1 MGEIIQFAP
10 AKPRK
15 PLSSKEAALKISGMS
30 NGAGASSGI
39 FEPLKINPNL
49 CGSDDDFGESLFSV
63 RAAILICRRDGA
75 GVREVV
81 ESLGDLDLFMR
92 SLDDGGLFR
101 PAHLDCGARFRA
113 PQNQRRGPRA
123 RHVGVGRVR
132 GARQPR
138 ASGPAHCCRQLGP
151 SPGLIQAP

>member
-1 MGEIIQFAP
+1 MGGEKGGKGLS
-10 AKPRK
+10 AKG
-15 PLSSKEAALKISGMS
+15 AALKISGML

-92 SLDDGGLFR
+92 GLDDGGLFR
-101 PAHLDCGARFRA
+101 PAHLGC
-113 PQNQRRGPRA
+113 GPRFLL
-123 RHVGVGRVR
+123 
-132 GARQPR
+132 P
-138 ASGPAHCCRQLGP
+138 
-151 SPGLIQAP
+151 